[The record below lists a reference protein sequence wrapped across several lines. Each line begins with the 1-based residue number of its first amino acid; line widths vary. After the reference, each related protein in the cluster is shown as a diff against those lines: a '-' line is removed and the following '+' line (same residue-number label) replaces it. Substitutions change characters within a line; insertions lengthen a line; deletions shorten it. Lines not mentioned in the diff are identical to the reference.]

1 MPVARFVRFT
11 RGWMR
16 WRRICTCISTSKTT
30 SSSRARSRWRGDR
43 AAVADPKPAATEV
56 ALQRLVT
63 VYIVTG
69 LLFLV
74 LPGTF
79 LGGWNLVSIS
89 GRHSL
94 AGLSP
99 AWLQAHGHA
108 QIFGWIGTFVIGI
121 GYYSLPKMGGL
132 KPVAVSR
139 GWTSWALWT
148 GGVSLRWA
156 ANITEFQWRVLLPL
170 SAALQL
176 IAFLIF
182 FATVSRHKSRP
193 APAKRP
199 AIETWMKVV
208 IAATVAFLL
217 ALILNQVE
225 TVVLASTGVHPEI
238 PHWLDQRYLFL
249 AAWGFPVLAVWGF
262 NARWLPVFLGLRKPL
277 GGGLMAALAACG
289 CGVGVALLGHFR
301 LAAAL
306 LLTAVILAS
315 IALRVFERSQKP
327 AKTLGVSPSFPYFV
341 RGAYAWLLVA
351 AALGVYAANSDTNGG
366 IWGASRHAL
375 PVGFLATM
383 VFAIGQRVLPAFC
396 GMRLLFNKEL
406 MFASLTVLNLGCLL
420 RVACEV
426 PAYEFNLRA
435 AWTILPVSAMTE
447 LTGVTLFAVNLTI
460 TLVLPPPTSAVL
472 TQLG

>member
-1 MPVARFVRFT
+1 MA
-11 RGWMR
+11 
-16 WRRICTCISTSKTT
+16 TT
-30 SSSRARSRWRGDR
+30 T
-43 AAVADPKPAATEV
+43 AAETEI
-56 ALQRLVT
+56 AFQRMVT
-63 VYIVTG
+63 VYVVTG
-69 LLFLV
+69 LLFLA

-79 LGGWNLVSIS
+79 LGVWNLVSIS

-94 AGLSP
+94 AGLSQ

-121 GYYSLPKMGGL
+121 GYYSLTKMGGL

-199 AIETWMKVV
+199 AIETWMKLV

-225 TVVLASTGVHPEI
+225 TVVLASTGAHPEI

-262 NARWLPVFLGLRKPL
+262 NARWLPVFLGIREPSSN
-277 GGGLMAALAACG
+277 GLMAALAASAG
-289 CGVGVALLGHFR
+289 G

-306 LLTAVILAS
+306 FGYLQIATLLLLIASILAT
-315 IALRVFERSQKP
+315 IALGVFERPQKP
-327 AKTLGVSPSFPYFV
+327 AKTLGVSPSFPAFV
-341 RGAYAWLLVA
+341 RGAYVWLLVA
-351 AALGVYAANSDTNGG
+351 AALGVYASQADAHGG

-375 PVGFLATM
+375 TVGFLSTM
-383 VFAIGQRVLPAFC
+383 VFAIGQRLLPAFC
-396 GMRLLFNKEL
+396 GMRVLFSKGL
-406 MFASLTVLNLGCLL
+406 MWASLTILNLGCLL
-420 RVACEV
+420 RVASEI
-426 PAYEFNLRA
+426 PAYEANLRA
-435 AWTILPVSAMTE
+435 AWRILPVSAVTE
-447 LTGVTLFAVNLTI
+447 LIAVTLFALNLGI
-460 TLVLPPPTSAVL
+460 TLVLPPPNPTFSKPS
-472 TQLG
+472 

>member
-1 MPVARFVRFT
+1 MA
-11 RGWMR
+11 
-16 WRRICTCISTSKTT
+16 TT
-30 SSSRARSRWRGDR
+30 T
-43 AAVADPKPAATEV
+43 AAETEI
-56 ALQRLVT
+56 ALQRMVT
-63 VYIVTG
+63 VYVITG

-79 LGGWNLVSIS
+79 LGVWNLVSIS

-94 AGLSP
+94 AGLSQ

-108 QIFGWIGTFVIGI
+108 QIFGWIGTFIIGI
-121 GYYSLPKMGGL
+121 GYYSLSKMGGL
-132 KPVAVSR
+132 MPVAVSR

-156 ANITEFQWRVLLPL
+156 ANITEFHWRFLLPI

-193 APAKRP
+193 APAKGA
-199 AIETWMKVV
+199 AIETWMKLV
-208 IAATVAFLL
+208 IAATVALLL

-225 TVVLASTGVHPEI
+225 TLVLASTGAHPEI

-262 NARWLPVFLGLRKPL
+262 NARWLPVFLGIREPSSS
-277 GGGLMAALAACG
+277 GLMAALAASAG
-289 CGVGVALLGHFR
+289 G

-306 LLTAVILAS
+306 SGRLQIATLLLLIASVLAT
-315 IALRVFERSQKP
+315 IALSVFERPRKP
-327 AKTLGVSPSFPYFV
+327 AKTLGVTPSFPAFV
-341 RGAYAWLLVA
+341 RGAYVWLLIA
-351 AALGVYAANSDTNGG
+351 AALGVYAAQADTHGG

-375 PVGFLATM
+375 TVGFLSTM

-396 GMRLLFNKEL
+396 GMRVLFSKGL
-406 MFASLTVLNLGCLL
+406 MWASLTILNLGCLL
-420 RVACEV
+420 RVASEI
-426 PAYEFNLRA
+426 PAYEANLRA
-435 AWTILPVSAMTE
+435 AWRILPVSAVTE
-447 LTGVTLFAVNLTI
+447 LTAVTLFALNLGI
-460 TLVLPPPTSAVL
+460 TLILPPPNPAFSKPS
-472 TQLG
+472 